1 MRVGVRL
8 RAAVVRE
15 HDAAGGGPPQVSQVG
30 ARVAAGGPLRPH
42 HYQPYSGH
50 ASRTSLEICSKI
62 ALGSAQDTYESIIDQ
77 FPV

>member
-1 MRVGVRL
+1 M
-8 RAAVVRE
+8 
-15 HDAAGGGPPQVSQVG
+15 SQVG
-30 ARVAAGGPLRPH
+30 ARIAADGPLRPH

-50 ASRTSLEICSKI
+50 ASRTSLEICSEI